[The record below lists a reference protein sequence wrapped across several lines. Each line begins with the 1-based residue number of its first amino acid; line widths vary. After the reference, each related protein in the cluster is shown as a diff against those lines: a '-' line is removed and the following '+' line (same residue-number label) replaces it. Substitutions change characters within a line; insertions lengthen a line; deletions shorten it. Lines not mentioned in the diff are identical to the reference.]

1 MTIEVKGLCKQIR
14 KADIL
19 VDVDVVAPSA
29 CVTGLAGVNGS
40 GKTMLMRAIAG
51 LIKPTSGGIAVDG
64 RVLGRDMEFPP
75 SIGLLIEN
83 PAFLDT
89 RSGRDNLLLL
99 AAVKGDIG
107 RGEVDEAIRLV
118 GLDPAD
124 KRRFRKYSLGMKQR
138 LGLAA
143 AVMECPDVVL
153 LDEPT
158 NALDESGVAMLKEL
172 VRRERDRGATVVLSC
187 HDAEVLRELSDRIYF
202 LSDGRVSGYEEVVH
216 A

>member
-29 CVTGLAGVNGS
+29 CVIGLAGVNGS

-51 LIKPTSGGIAVDG
+51 LIKPTSGEIAVDG

-143 AVMECPDVVL
+143 AVMERPDVVL

-172 VRRERDRGATVVLSC
+172 VRRERDRGATVILSC

-202 LSDGRVSGYEEVVH
+202 LSDGRVSGYEEVTR